1 MQSNEPESGAEV
13 REMLPTA
20 RLILEPIRPDHADE
34 LFEPLQDTHL
44 YTYIPQDAPP
54 STEALRERFAWLA
67 AGKSPDG
74 TQVWLNWV
82 ARRTDDGTVVGMYQ
96 ATVYPD
102 RIADIAY
109 ITFIGSQGQG
119 FAAEV
124 CAEVIRHLGERYG
137 VRVVGADIDTRN
149 QASIAL
155 VGRLGFSHVHTTKD
169 ADFFKGASSDEHR
182 YEMRISDVG

>member
-1 MQSNEPESGAEV
+1 MPSKGQEAGF
-13 REMLPTA
+13 EMLQTA
-20 RLILEPIRPDHADE
+20 RLTLEPIRPDHAGE
-34 LFEPLQDTHL
+34 LFEPLQDARL

-54 STEALRERFAWLA
+54 SKEALRERLEWLA

-82 ARRTDDGTVVGMYQ
+82 ARRNDDGTVVGMYQ

-102 RIADIAY
+102 RTADVAY
-109 ITFIGSQGQG
+109 ITFIASQGRG
-119 FAAEV
+119 FAAEI

-137 VRVVGADIDTRN
+137 VQVVGADIDTRN

-155 VGRLGFSHVHTTKD
+155 VERLGFMRVRTT
-169 ADFFKGASSDEHR
+169 
-182 YEMRISDVG
+182 